1 MKKQIFLMILVA
13 YGATLAAQ
21 GYVRVDTVYKP
32 YYDFDYEEWL
42 SSDPDHALQLNY
54 GKVSIGN
61 YNIIGSRTRPVEG
74 ERLEYNYIDGE
85 VNVYGITIIGKP
97 SIGMGGVDYPPFDY
111 PFIPS
116 EYLML
121 YDATP
126 DSLILKKQVL
136 FDHLDTHAFRGE
148 EYLPDRWSMGVFL
161 CDADMVTRSTGGG
174 LYRWDFFFDKPV
186 QVSDSF
192 YVGLTQ
198 HLEMLELTW
207 PE

>member
-111 PFIPS
+111 LIIFI
-116 EYLML
+116 
-121 YDATP
+121 
-126 DSLILKKQVL
+126 SL
-136 FDHLDTHAFRGE
+136 
-148 EYLPDRWSMGVFL
+148 
-161 CDADMVTRSTGGG
+161 
-174 LYRWDFFFDKPV
+174 
-186 QVSDSF
+186 
-192 YVGLTQ
+192 
-198 HLEMLELTW
+198 
-207 PE
+207 